1 MAQNLLSRNKKNFN
15 WSRGL
20 RNMNQNA
27 DFERE
32 RIVAHSCHI
41 MEKVG

>member
-1 MAQNLLSRNKKNFN
+1 MTQNTLASHKKFFN

-20 RNMNQNA
+20 RNMSQNA